1 MASGSYSR
9 SPDASASTV
18 GDRVVLYHRTSRAAL
33 VLNPTG
39 SWMWQQLTSP
49 RTADALANDLRA
61 RFPSLS
67 DDDARRDV
75 EAFLADLAH
84 HAMVSVAP

>member
-1 MASGSYSR
+1 M
-9 SPDASASTV
+9 
-18 GDRVVLYHRTSRAAL
+18 LYHRTSRAAL

-39 SWMWQQLTSP
+39 SWMWQQLTTP
-49 RTADALANDLRA
+49 RTADALVNDLRA

-75 EAFLADLAH
+75 EAFLADLAN
-84 HAMVSVAP
+84 HAMVSVTP